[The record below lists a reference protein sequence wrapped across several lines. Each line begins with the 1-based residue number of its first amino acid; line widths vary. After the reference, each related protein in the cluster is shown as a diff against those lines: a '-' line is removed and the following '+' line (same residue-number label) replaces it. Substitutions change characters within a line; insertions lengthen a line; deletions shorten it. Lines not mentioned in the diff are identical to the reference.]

1 MKWSEQDNHPQDVGG
16 QTDFEHD
23 LLLPAERLLR
33 LEIQRLNLQL
43 LERQLI
49 ERRSIELHSIELPT
63 EQLVQLQFLLE
74 VVELQIVITQLFA
87 QPFLFEALLSATS
100 FVG

>member
-1 MKWSEQDNHPQDVGG
+1 LKWSEQDNHPQDVGG

-49 ERRSIELHSIELPT
+49 ERRSIELPT